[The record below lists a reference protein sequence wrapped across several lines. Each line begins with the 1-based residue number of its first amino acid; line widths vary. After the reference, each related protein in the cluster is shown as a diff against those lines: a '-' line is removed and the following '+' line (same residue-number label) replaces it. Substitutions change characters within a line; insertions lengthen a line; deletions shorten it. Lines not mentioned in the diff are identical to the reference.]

1 MAFFLHKDESLAL
14 VLVEEEDRQK
24 SNLCV
29 FAFFLYRCHRRCC
42 GWFHRIKLPVV
53 KQRGR
58 KETIIIRGA
67 CQRSTTRLFFF
78 FTSVQPA
85 RACQKPHLFFIS
97 PSQSSSPRFLLL
109 LLPIRTFIVFFS
121 FSLYRISLNCP
132 EHLHAGHVCLLL
144 HPSRR
149 VRRLASCS
157 APHDT
162 HTRPSLCRPT
172 P

>member
-1 MAFFLHKDESLAL
+1 MSSL
-14 VLVEEEDRQK
+14 
-24 SNLCV
+24 
-29 FAFFLYRCHRRCC
+29 FFLYRCHHRCC

-58 KETIIIRGA
+58 KETIIIRGV
-67 CQRSTTRLFFF
+67 CQRSTTRLFCFLFF
-78 FTSVQPA
+78 CFFLPCSLLMHV
-85 RACQKPHLFFIS
+85 RSPHLFFIS
-97 PSQSSSPRFLLL
+97 PFPSSSPCFLLL
-109 LLPIRTFIVFFS
+109 LLPIRTFIVFF

-132 EHLHAGHVCLLL
+132 GHLHAGHVCLLL

-149 VRRLASCS
+149 VRGLASCS